1 MANTTDSITLNGHDW
16 SNLYHIDYS
25 GGTGGEKL
33 AETIA
38 NIIHAQSNVDWRT
51 GEEGTANYGVED
63 SFFNQYTQ
71 PNIFDYTKPYML
83 YDGLTDNHD
92 IHQFASNL
100 KLLRYYRKE
109 CYLLK
114 NIESMMLNNIDIPEI
129 DIIPVSDDEKH
140 SVIANN
146 REQSNLILRTHY
158 VLRDYEQLKGMN
170 SLYLYPLKN
179 TQILT
184 LRMFLR
190 RWLNRKNLEQE
201 RVEQL
206 LGNEMFKWFLE
217 KYKSDDGYYSWQ
229 IEIALKNKENFYQGK
244 EFYTDF
250 ETFIDVWN
258 HGHPNFS
265 NLGTEQDYTKARE
278 RRLIDAFDWCF
289 GDDESVFN
297 KIKNDIG
304 IDVGTNEVKLWQIKN
319 KKDIE
324 DKGISIYEEDPLVIK
339 NYLLNY
345 YGVNGLKVGGLT

>member
-1 MANTTDSITLNGHDW
+1 MANTTDSITLNGYDW

-38 NIIHAQSNVDWRT
+38 NIVHAQSNVDWRT

-63 SFFNQYTQ
+63 SFLNQYTQ
-71 PNIFDYTKPYML
+71 PSVFDYTKPYLL
-83 YDGLTDNHD
+83 YDGLIVNHD
-92 IHQFASNL
+92 INQLASNL

-109 CYLLK
+109 CLELEK
-114 NIESMMLNNIDIPEI
+114 GKETRT
-129 DIIPVSDDEKH
+129 VSDDEKQ
-140 SVIANN
+140 SVIINN
-146 REQSNLILRTHY
+146 REQSNLVLRTHHL
-158 VLRDYEQLKGMN
+158 LREYEQLENIN

-179 TQILT
+179 SQILT

-201 RVEQL
+201 RIEPL
-206 LGNEMFKWFLE
+206 LGKEMFKWFLE
-217 KYKSDDGYYSWQ
+217 KYKADDGYCAWQ
-229 IEIALKNKENFYQGK
+229 IEIALANRELFYQGK
-244 EFYTDF
+244 EFRTDF
-250 ETFIDVWN
+250 EFFIDDWN
-258 HGHPNFS
+258 RTHDNF
-265 NLGTEQDYTKARE
+265 GTLKIEKDYVINRE
-278 RRLIDAFDWCF
+278 RKLIDAFDWCF
-289 GDDESVFN
+289 GDNESIFN
-297 KIKNDIG
+297 QIKNMIN
-304 IDVGTNEVKLWQIKN
+304 INVGTNEVRLWQIQN

>member
-1 MANTTDSITLNGHDW
+1 MANTTESITLNGYDW
-16 SNLYHIDYS
+16 SNLYHIEYS

-38 NIIHAQSNVDWRT
+38 SIVNAQSNVDWT
-51 GEEGTANYGVED
+51 SGEEGTANYGVED

-92 IHQFASNL
+92 VHQFASNL

-109 CYLLK
+109 CDLLK
-114 NIESMMLNNIDIPEI
+114 NGVDVA
-129 DIIPVSDDEKH
+129 PVSDDEKH
-140 SVIANN
+140 SVVANN
-146 REQSNLILRTHY
+146 REQSNLVLRTHY
-158 VLRDYEQLKGMN
+158 ILRDYEQLKGMN

-201 RVEQL
+201 RIQQI
-206 LGNEMFKWFLE
+206 LGDEMFKWFLE

-258 HGHPNFS
+258 HKHRNFGD
-265 NLGTEQDYTKARE
+265 LGREQDYTKARE

-304 IDVGTNEVKLWQIKN
+304 INVGTNEVKLWQIKN

>member
-16 SNLYHIDYS
+16 SNLYHIEYS

-38 NIIHAQSNVDWRT
+38 NIVHAQSNVDWRT

-71 PNIFDYTKPYML
+71 PNIFDYTKPYLL
-83 YDGLTDNHD
+83 YDGLVDNHD
-92 IHQFASNL
+92 IHKLASNL

-109 CYLLK
+109 CLELEK
-114 NIESMMLNNIDIPEI
+114 GGEARTI
-129 DIIPVSDDEKH
+129 SDDEKQ
-140 SVIANN
+140 SVISNN
-146 REQSNLILRTHY
+146 REHSNLVLRTHY
-158 VLRDYEQLKGMN
+158 LFREYEQLKGMN
-170 SLYLYPLKN
+170 TLYLYPLKN

-201 RVEQL
+201 RVEQI

-229 IEIALKNKENFYQGK
+229 IEVALKNKENFYQGK
-244 EFYTDF
+244 EFRTDF
-250 ETFIDVWN
+250 EYFIDVWN
-258 HGHPNFS
+258 HEHSNF
-265 NLGTEQDYTKARE
+265 GTLEVEKNYVTSRE
-278 RRLIDAFDWCF
+278 RKLVDAFDWCF
-289 GDDESVFN
+289 GDNESVFN
-297 KIKNDIG
+297 QIKNMINVN
-304 IDVGTNEVKLWQIKN
+304 VGTNEVRLWQIQN

>member
-1 MANTTDSITLNGHDW
+1 MANTTESITLNGYDW
-16 SNLYHIDYS
+16 SNLYHIEYS

-38 NIIHAQSNVDWRT
+38 SIVNAQSNVDWT
-51 GEEGTANYGVED
+51 SGEEGTANYGVED

-92 IHQFASNL
+92 VHQFASNL

-109 CYLLK
+109 CDLLK
-114 NIESMMLNNIDIPEI
+114 NGVDVA
-129 DIIPVSDDEKH
+129 PVSDDEKH

-146 REQSNLILRTHY
+146 REQSNLVLRTHY
-158 VLRDYEQLKGMN
+158 ILRDYEQLKGMN

-201 RVEQL
+201 RIQQI
-206 LGNEMFKWFLE
+206 LGDEMFKWFLE

-258 HGHPNFS
+258 HKHRNFGD
-265 NLGTEQDYTKARE
+265 LGREQDYTKARE

-304 IDVGTNEVKLWQIKN
+304 INVGTNEVRLWQIKN

-339 NYLLNY
+339 EYLLNY
-345 YGVNGLKVGGLT
+345 YSVNGLKVGGLT